1 MADVLIVYG
10 STTGNTETVADN
22 IAEILKGSGHN
33 VTVQDAGKTDPAGLC
48 AGRDCVLF
56 GSSTWGDD
64 SIVLQDDFAVL
75 FEAFDAI
82 GASGVK
88 TAVFGCGDSG
98 YTYFCGAVDSIYDKL
113 EELGAHLIAP
123 KLKIDG
129 DPADADDEIAS
140 WTAEVAAA
148 L

>member
-1 MADVLIVYG
+1 MVYG

-22 IAEILKGSGHN
+22 IAAILKGEGHG
-33 VTVQDAGKTDPAGLC
+33 VTEQDAGKTDPAGLC

-56 GSSTWGDD
+56 GCSTWGDD

-75 FEAFDAI
+75 FEAFDDI
-82 GASGVK
+82 GAAGAK
-88 TAVFGCGDSG
+88 TAVFGCGDTS
-98 YTYFCGAVDSIYDKL
+98 YTYFCGAVDSIYDRL
-113 EELGAHLIAP
+113 EELGAHLVAP

-140 WTAEVAAA
+140 WTAGVAAA